1 MRAVVTGAAGFVG
14 RHLVDHLLS
23 EGDEVVSTDRSSGGP
38 DVLDQDGLAELL
50 GHHLPDVVFH
60 LAGQADVARSWS
72 EPATTIRVNAEG
84 THHLLAAARRV
95 GVGRV
100 VTVTSADVYGV
111 VTADELP
118 IDETAPF
125 RPASPYAASKAM
137 ADLIAQQAHIGHG
150 QDVVRARSF
159 NHLGPGQGE
168 AGVCSALALRIARC
182 EVRGETSI
190 QVGNL
195 DARRDFTDVR
205 DVVRA
210 YRLLAISGQPDTAY
224 NVCSGRAVSI
234 RSLLEVLLS
243 LAACPIEPV
252 DAPDLYRPVD
262 LPELRGDASAIKRDT
277 GWEPLL
283 NLESTLPEVLDD
295 ARRRLSQSS
304 PAN

>member
-210 YRLLAISGQPDTAY
+210 YRLLAMSGQPDTAY

>member
-1 MRAVVTGAAGFVG
+1 MKALVTGAAGFVG
-14 RHLVDHLLS
+14 QHLVDHLLS

-38 DVLDQDGLAELL
+38 DILDQDGLTDLL

-60 LAGQADVARSWS
+60 LAGQADVARSWT
-72 EPATTIRVNAEG
+72 EPATTIRINAEG

-111 VTADELP
+111 VSADELP
-118 IDETAPF
+118 VDEAAPF

-159 NHLGPGQGE
+159 NHFGPGQGE

-182 EVRGETSI
+182 ESRGETSI

-210 YRLLAISGQPDTAY
+210 YRLLATSGQPDTAY
-224 NVCSGRAVSI
+224 NVCSGRAISI

-243 LAACPIEPV
+243 LADCPIALV

-262 LPELRGDASAIKRDT
+262 LPELRGDASAIRRDT

-283 NLESTLPEVLDD
+283 NMESTLAEVLND
-295 ARRRLSQSS
+295 ARRRLHESS
-304 PAN
+304 PAD